1 MRDGKPYFT
10 DLVLKNPDGLPFAQA
25 LSQYD
30 FCPENG
36 PYIQG
41 GEFCFQSYS
50 DIQNSALAVWKDSDV
65 MDHFIAPVTIDPKDA
80 EEYST
85 ITSEIFTYINENF
98 ALFVTGEKP
107 ISEFDAY
114 IDTLKSMKIERMLEL
129 YQNAYDKY
137 IG

>member
-1 MRDGKPYFT
+1 
-10 DLVLKNPDGLPFAQA
+10 
-25 LSQYD
+25 
-30 FCPENG
+30 
-36 PYIQG
+36 
-41 GEFCFQSYS
+41 
-50 DIQNSALAVWKDSDV
+50 

-98 ALFVTGEKP
+98 ALFVTGEKS

-114 IDTLKSMKIERMLEL
+114 IDTLKSMKIERMIEL